1 MAIQDGRLLRGIILF
16 MQVYIQYIKI
26 DTSTVYLP
34 NFSGHGQDGEVSH
47 NSPVHPLIIGVML
60 FAQNVGKSPPKHIEP
75 KNIIYTI
82 SVCLSTFVFLSYLG
96 TMTYLK

>member
-47 NSPVHPLIIGVML
+47 NSPVHPLIIGLIHSRDTCCYLHRMWEKVP
-60 FAQNVGKSPPKHIEP
+60 V
-75 KNIIYTI
+75 
-82 SVCLSTFVFLSYLG
+82 STK
-96 TMTYLK
+96 TH